1 MSRTIAIELNEAL
14 HKLKEQEQEITRL
27 RRELRKYQLMVT
39 RDNYRERFCV
49 NTFKGEKVIST
60 SDVRYIVSE
69 NKCTYIVLHDG
80 SSFDINMT
88 LTAMAALLN
97 PRSFMRVNRKYIVP
111 LGQVERFEQDING
124 KERLILKHGH
134 KSPRIIISRDNK
146 HNVHDWVKG
155 TL

>member
-1 MSRTIAIELNEAL
+1 MKKRVCSWRACASLCLAL
-14 HKLKEQEQEITRL
+14 AQGAVAGPEPENVPDLLT
-27 RRELRKYQLMVT
+27 
-39 RDNYRERFCV
+39 
-49 NTFKGEKVIST
+49 TFKGEKVITT
-60 SDVRYIVSE
+60 SEVRYIVSE

-134 KSPRIIISRDNK
+134 KSPRIVISRDNK

>member
-14 HKLKEQEQEITRL
+14 HKLKEQEQEIARL

-134 KSPRIIISRDNK
+134 KSPQIVISRDNK